1 MEIGEETSND
11 EIGEIYFAFFR
22 ETDESAGFVFSGY
35 ISLETRESATTSLRT
50 FSMSWPSTESGKSG
64 VTNRDVNV
72 IHGISLTRA
81 KVGTRKFHEL
91 TREQVQVRAIFSP
104 LASLRNANFNRS
116 MMINKASIFSH
127 ANFYARFHLPVSII

>member
-1 MEIGEETSND
+1 MRSSAKRMNQPD
-11 EIGEIYFAFFR
+11 LFFR
-22 ETDESAGFVFSGY
+22 DIF
-35 ISLETRESATTSLRT
+35 LETRESATTSLRT

-104 LASLRNANFNRS
+104 LASLQRKLQS
-116 MMINKASIFSH
+116 LDDDK
-127 ANFYARFHLPVSII
+127 